1 MNDSDIVER
10 LVAEYTN
17 FIDYSIDSSATSRR
31 LRCGFCTRSYKYQLV
46 LNQHVNSQHMTD
58 LNQLTD
64 QAHYQLI
71 LNFLYDRRE
80 ILYPEYHQRFFMPVL
95 FY

>member
-1 MNDSDIVER
+1 MDDSDIVEM
-10 LVAEYTN
+10 LVAEYSN
-17 FIDYSIDSSATSRR
+17 KIDYTFDRTARSRQ

-46 LNQHVNSQHMTD
+46 LNRHVNSEHMTD

-64 QAHYQLI
+64 QAHYQFI
-71 LNFLYDRRE
+71 LNFLYDRRV

>member
-1 MNDSDIVER
+1 MDDSDIVEM
-10 LVAEYTN
+10 LVAEYSN
-17 FIDYSIDSSATSRR
+17 KIDYTFDRTARSRQ

-46 LNQHVNSQHMTD
+46 LNRHVNSEHMTD

-64 QAHYQLI
+64 QAHYQFI
-71 LNFLYDRRE
+71 LNFLYGRRV